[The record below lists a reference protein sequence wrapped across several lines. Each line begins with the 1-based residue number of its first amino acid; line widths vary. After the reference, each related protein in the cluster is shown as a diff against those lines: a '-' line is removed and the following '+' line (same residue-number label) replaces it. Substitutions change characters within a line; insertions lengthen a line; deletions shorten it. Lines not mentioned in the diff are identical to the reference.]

1 MSSLLVKD
9 SPPELNDW
17 LKAEARLNRRSLGQQ
32 VLICLEWC
40 MRTYGEA
47 QFRNPFGTHSAA
59 PAALAAQSFPNGQE
73 LAKRIA
79 SRVSID
85 QETADGMKRDAATLR
100 KSKGRQFDYVCF
112 T

>member
-47 QFRNPFGTHSAA
+47 RSPSDARFTAGASGPGGTVFSQW
-59 PAALAAQSFPNGQE
+59 PGTGEKDS
-73 LAKRIA
+73 
-79 SRVSID
+79 V
-85 QETADGMKRDAATLR
+85 
-100 KSKGRQFDYVCF
+100 KSVH
-112 T
+112 

>member
-1 MSSLLVKD
+1 
-9 SPPELNDW
+9 
-17 LKAEARLNRRSLGQQ
+17 
-32 VLICLEWC
+32 

-47 QFRNPFGTHSAA
+47 QFRNPFGTHSEA

-79 SRVSID
+79 SRVSIN

-100 KSKGRQFDYVCF
+100 KSKGNG
-112 T
+112 